1 MMVVVPSGMSW
12 HKPFLITLM
21 FSWFWGPVYAGHDE
35 GLLAYNLSDFDTARM
50 EFTQASALGDPRSQ
64 YMLGLIHERGI
75 GVDRN
80 PMVAMKWYRISARQ
94 GHALAQYT
102 LAMMHRQGLDT
113 ATRPRSGAMGV
124 GGAVATPSQ
133 RLGIAYMEALKWF
146 ELAAEQGVADAQY
159 NLGLMHATGNGI
171 PINFITAHLWWSV
184 AVASGSEEAR
194 HKLVLLEQLMTEED
208 LGKARKLAT
217 QWRDRH

>member
-1 MMVVVPSGMSW
+1 MVVVPLDMSW
-12 HKPFLITLM
+12 HKPFLVSFM
-21 FSWFWGPVYAGHDE
+21 VFWAWRAGFAGHDE
-35 GLLAYNLSDFDTARM
+35 GLIAYNLSDFDTARV
-50 EFTQASALGDPRSQ
+50 EFLQASALGDSRSQ
-64 YMLGLIHERGI
+64 YMLGLIHERGF

-80 PMVAMKWYRISARQ
+80 PMVAMKWYRTSARQ

-102 LAMMHRQGLDT
+102 LAMMHRKGLDT

-171 PINFITAHLWWSV
+171 PIDFITAHLWWSV
-184 AVASGSEEAR
+184 AVSSGSLEAR
-194 HKLVLLEQLMTEED
+194 HKLVLLEQLMTDED
-208 LGKARKLAT
+208 LGKARELAM
-217 QWRDRH
+217 QWRDKH